1 MPRRIL
7 VTAALPYA
15 NGPIHIGHMVEY
27 VQADTWVRAMRMRG
41 IEVRFVCADDAHGT
55 PIMLEAERLGI
66 SPEELVGRMQKE
78 HESDFAGFGIG
89 FDSYHSTHSEENREL
104 SESIFSELK
113 EGGLV
118 VQREVDQLC
127 DPARKQFLADR
138 YVRGTCP
145 SCGAEDQPGDNCDS
159 CGATYHA
166 TDLKDPRSAI
176 SGARLEVRK
185 SSQYFFQINK
195 RSGFLQEWIAEED
208 PGPGP
213 GPRLQPEA
221 RRKLSEWFADGLKDW
236 DISRNAPYFGFRI
249 PGEKDKYFYV
259 WLDAPIGYMASF
271 RVLCEREGIDFGSF
285 WDRDSDAEVYHF
297 IGKDIMN
304 FHGLFWPAMLD
315 SAGYR
320 TPTRLFIHGF
330 LTVNGAKMSKSKGT
344 FITAGSYLKLKL
356 DPDWFRYYIASKLS
370 DRIEDVDLHMGD
382 FVNRVNSDLVGK
394 LANIPSRVAKI
405 LRRSFGNK
413 VGPAEPWTDIDVG
426 AVADS
431 YERRRYG
438 EVAREVMAQAEKV
451 NRALERARP
460 WEMAGDDS
468 RRAELHTICSAA
480 IEDFRILAACVKP
493 VMPRFA
499 RAAEEY
505 LAGGELDWA
514 SLGTRLGGGH
524 ELGEFR
530 HLAARVTEKDVN
542 RLLAANMEKGAEG
555 GDAMIGIEDFAKVQL
570 RVAEVLEA
578 GEVDGSDRL
587 LRLRVSLG
595 GDDERT
601 VFAGVKGHVEPGS
614 LVGRKI
620 VVCANLAPRKMRFGT
635 SEGMA
640 LAAEGPGGAL
650 SVLEADPSVPAGAKV
665 S

>member
-1 MPRRIL
+1 MSRRIL

-15 NGPIHIGHMVEY
+15 NGPIHIGHLVEY

-41 IEVRFVCADDAHGT
+41 AEIHFVCADDAHGT
-55 PIMLEAERLGI
+55 PIMLEAERQGV

-78 HESDFAGFGIG
+78 HEADFAGFGVG
-89 FDSYHSTHSEENREL
+89 FDSYHSTHSEENRGLAEH
-104 SESIFSELK
+104 IFSRLS
-113 EGGLV
+113 EGGLIE
-118 VQREVDQLC
+118 QREVDQLY
-127 DPARKQFLADR
+127 DPTRKQFLADR

-166 TDLKDPRSAI
+166 TDLRDPRSAI
-176 SGARLEVRK
+176 SGAKLEVRK
-185 SSQYFFQINK
+185 SSQYFFAVNK
-195 RSGFLQEWIAEED
+195 RSGFLKEWIAEED

-249 PGEKDKYFYV
+249 PGEEDKFFYV

-271 RVLCEREGIDFGSF
+271 KVLCEREGVDFGSY
-285 WDRDSDAEVYHF
+285 WDKDSDAEVYHF

-344 FITAGSYLKLKL
+344 FITAASYLKLKL
-356 DPDWFRYYIASKLS
+356 DPDWFRYYVASKLN

-405 LRRSFGNK
+405 LRKSFGNK
-413 VGPAEPWTDIDVG
+413 IGPAEPWTDIDVG
-426 AVADS
+426 AVADN

-451 NRALERARP
+451 NRALEHARP

-468 RRAELHTICSAA
+468 RRAELHTVCSAA
-480 IEDFRILAACVKP
+480 IEDFRVLAACVKP
-493 VMPRFA
+493 MMPRFA
-499 RAAEEY
+499 QAAEEY

-514 SLGTRLGGGH
+514 SLGSRLGGGH
-524 ELGEFR
+524 ELGRFR

-542 RLLAANMEKGAEG
+542 RLLAANMEKGAADEG
-555 GDAMIGIEDFAKVQL
+555 GKIGIDDFAKVQL

-578 GEVDGSDRL
+578 GEVEGSDRL

-595 GDDERT
+595 GDDART
-601 VFAGVKGHVEPGS
+601 IFAGIKGHAEPDS
-614 LVGRKI
+614 LVGKRI

-640 LAAEGPGGAL
+640 LAAEGPDGKLA
-650 SVLEADPSVPAGAKV
+650 VLEADPSVPAGAKV